1 MTLPMHSAPYKR
13 QADQPEEPDFQRLR
27 AAQQPPTL
35 KLKLKPLSSPS
46 NMKVSTGI
54 LCLLLVAATF
64 GTQVLAQPDSVSI
77 PITCCF
83 SVTNGK
89 IPFKKLDSYTRIT
102 NSQCPQEAVIFKT
115 KADKEVCADPKQKRV
130 ADAPEVK
137 GVLRAASDNIRAL
150 SPALP
155 MLAAVFVSCDAQ
167 KALMAECESGQ
178 GPL

>member
-1 MTLPMHSAPYKR
+1 MHSAPYKR

-115 KADKEVCADPKQKRV
+115 KADKEVCADPKQKWV
-130 ADAPEVK
+130 QNSIKLLD
-137 GVLRAASDNIRAL
+137 
-150 SPALP
+150 
-155 MLAAVFVSCDAQ
+155 Q
-167 KALMAECESGQ
+167 KSRK
-178 GPL
+178 PKP